1 MDFERVSLLLGIVH
15 NSINVPG
22 TERIRDEAIKELQQ
36 LNGIFATVAAV
47 EAAAEVVEPVAVD
60 AEPDDEVPTEEYVVE
75 EPEGE
80 EPDGPP
86 TQEEIK
92 VEGRRI

>member
-47 EAAAEVVEPVAVD
+47 EAAAEIVEEAPVAEVPAEEPVAD
-60 AEPDDEVPTEEYVVE
+60 PA
-75 EPEGE
+75 
-80 EPDGPP
+80 
-86 TQEEIK
+86 QEEIK
-92 VEGRRI
+92 FGDRRI